1 MKSVFKPLLI
11 AGLMAGIGFSA
22 LAQSGPMGAMGGGM
36 GGGMG
41 GQGAEHRGMMGH
53 HGMQGKGQMD
63 PAKMEERMAARQAVL
78 KVRLKITATQE
89 AAWTAFTTAMK
100 PSPDM
105 LKRRADMH
113 AEMSKLTMPE
123 RMDKMK
129 SMRGERDAEMDKHA
143 AAAKTLYAVLTPEQ
157 KKVFD
162 TQPMRG
168 GHERGHGRGH
178 GGMHGDSGAQ
188 GGHGGHMAPPAAKS

>member
-1 MKSVFKPLLI
+1 MKSVLKPLLL

-22 LAQSGPMGAMGGGM
+22 LAQSGPMGGM
-36 GGGMG
+36 GGHG
-41 GQGAEHRGMMGH
+41 GEHRGMTGH

-78 KVRLKITATQE
+78 KVRLKITADQE
-89 AAWTAFTTAMK
+89 SAWTAFTNAMK

-105 LKRRADMH
+105 LKRRADMR
-113 AEMSKLTMPE
+113 AEMGKLTTPE

-129 SMRGERDAEMDKHA
+129 AMRGERDAAMDKHA
-143 AAAKTLYAVLTPEQ
+143 AAVKTLYAVLTPEQ

-168 GHERGHGRGH
+168 SHERGQGRGH
-178 GGMHGDSGAQ
+178 GGMHGGAGGSGGL
-188 GGHGGHMAPPAAKS
+188 GGHGGHMAPPAVKS

>member
-22 LAQSGPMGAMGGGM
+22 IAQSGPMGAMGGGM
-36 GGGMG
+36 GGQG
-41 GQGAEHRGMMGH
+41 GEQRGMMSH

-78 KVRLKITATQE
+78 KVRLKITSTQE

-113 AEMSKLTMPE
+113 AEMGKLTTPE
-123 RMDKMK
+123 RIDKMK
-129 SMRGERDAEMDKHA
+129 AMRGERDAEMDKHA
-143 AAAKTLYAVLTPEQ
+143 AAVKTLYAVLTPEQ

-168 GHERGHGRGH
+168 GHGRGH